1 MTGRAP
7 RPDGSGEGPVA
18 VISGGSRGL
27 GRLMA
32 ERLLRDG
39 WRVAAF
45 SRSAN
50 AFVDEARERWP
61 DAFWWHAA
69 DLADPTRL
77 RAFVAETAERF
88 GRIDA
93 LLNNAA
99 SLGRQELFLT
109 TPGRRVEESVAVN
122 LTGPLVL
129 TQACAKVM
137 ARGTGG
143 QILNVSSVN
152 AVRGYRGVAVYTA
165 AKSGLDGMVRSLARE
180 LGPLGIRVNS
190 VVPGF
195 FDSELTRDV
204 TDEHRD
210 RIRRRT
216 PLGRLADIEEI
227 ADAVSYLLSPQA
239 SFITGQSL
247 IVDGGITC

>member
-1 MTGRAP
+1 M
-7 RPDGSGEGPVA
+7 A

-27 GRLMA
+27 GRAVA
-32 ERLLRDG
+32 ERLLADG

-45 SRSAN
+45 SRGAST
-50 AFVDEARERWP
+50 FVHEARQKWP
-61 DAFWWHAA
+61 DAFWWDAA
-69 DLADPTRL
+69 DLADPAGL
-77 RAFVAETAERF
+77 RAFTAAAAARF

-109 TPGRRVEESVAVN
+109 ASARRVEESVAVN

-137 ARGTGG
+137 ARGQGG

-165 AKSGLDGMVRSLARE
+165 AKSGLDGAVRALARE

-216 PLGRLADIEEI
+216 PLGRPADIEEI
-227 ADAVSYLLSPQA
+227 ADAVGYLLSPRA
-239 SFITGQSL
+239 SFITGQTL
-247 IVDGGITC
+247 VVDGGITC